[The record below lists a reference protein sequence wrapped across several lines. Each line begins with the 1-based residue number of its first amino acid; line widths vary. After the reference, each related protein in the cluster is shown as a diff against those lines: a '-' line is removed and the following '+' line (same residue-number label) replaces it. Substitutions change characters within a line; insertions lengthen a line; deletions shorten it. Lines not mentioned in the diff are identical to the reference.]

1 MKLKIDGENANLK
14 VTTDNDLSFKQ
25 LVMAYSLVTGRDY
38 DEDKITRME
47 HPVVIKDD
55 LPDESVVVDTPETVE
70 RLKTSL
76 KEHWPELNH
85 IGEPVRGDLV
95 QAKIECPGCG
105 YDRDERVKFGYSY
118 WHCPHCNTKL
128 FMAWATGIRGE
139 TDEDGHYYVLNR
151 EYHPKWMADDTQE
164 SDERVEDGPAKPNA
178 FSTLPE
184 IKEYLDSKGVDYS
197 QARLKND
204 FVRLLEAN

>member
-55 LPDESVVVDTPETVE
+55 LPDEGVVVDTPETVE

-76 KEHWPELNH
+76 EERWPKLNH

-95 QAKIECPGCG
+95 QAKIECPSCG

-118 WHCPHCNTKL
+118 WGTAHIAILSCL
-128 FMAWATGIRGE
+128 WLGQL
-139 TDEDGHYYVLNR
+139 V
-151 EYHPKWMADDTQE
+151 
-164 SDERVEDGPAKPNA
+164 
-178 FSTLPE
+178 
-184 IKEYLDSKGVDYS
+184 
-197 QARLKND
+197 
-204 FVRLLEAN
+204 FVVRRMKTAITMF